1 MKIPNL
7 APFKDEL
14 LKQAEEAK
22 KEVGLEKT
30 NFFEITLFIFLVRTR
45 TTIKKTT
52 TFFSSSTTKN

>member
-22 KEVGLEKT
+22 KEVCLNKP
-30 NFFEITLFIFLVRTR
+30 NFFEMTLVY
-45 TTIKKTT
+45 
-52 TFFSSSTTKN
+52 FSS